1 MPGEDVDRPALTRDM
16 EADFG
21 RGEPANAGQQIKH
34 LFDDARV
41 IAIEQSIQVL
51 AAPENTHMETR
62 TEVQQ
67 DPLEL
72 PDCEPIR
79 KASLDP
85 RDLRPGQAA
94 PPAQLDLCP
103 AALPSKRTNLESN
116 PDRVH
121 RRRVAGAAYRGV
133 IRALG

>member
-1 MPGEDVDRPALTRDM
+1 MPGEDVDRPALAGDM

-21 RGEPANAGQQIKH
+21 RGEPAIARQHMEH
-34 LFDDARV
+34 LLDDPRV
-41 IAIEQSIQVL
+41 VAIQQSIQLL
-51 AAPENTHMETR
+51 AAPEHAHMETR

-67 DPLEL
+67 DPFEL

-85 RDLRPGQAA
+85 RDLRPGQPA
-94 PPAQLDLCP
+94 PPAQLHLCP
-103 AALPSKRTNLESN
+103 AVLPSKRTNLEPN

-121 RRRVAGAAYRGV
+121 GPRVANQPYRGV